1 MKAKSSVSRKIAL
14 QALIYYGKA
23 PADPADILNGLVSAE
38 ISGKD
43 LSLAWEMTMGA
54 IRYKKRL
61 DFIAQKYIK
70 APIEK
75 QKIEVLS
82 AIRLGI
88 YQTAIMSA
96 IPDYAAVDDTV
107 NAAKAVVSKR
117 ESGFINAVLRAVL
130 REPERVK
137 FPDKDKNPIDFC
149 STFYSYPE
157 WLVKRWLSKLGID
170 ETEKLLV
177 EGNKRPKTYFKIIET
192 KIDWKSLIDELEHS
206 RIEFDE
212 GRYFP
217 DYFSTMSGRKTM
229 SLKSFENGS
238 LIVQNESQ
246 GIPLCLLDPPIGAH
260 VLDLCAAPGGKT
272 IAIADRVGSK
282 GKVTAVDF
290 KKSKLLD
297 LADNV
302 KRTGFKNI
310 EVINSDILD
319 YAPNLKYEYILLDV
333 PCSGLGTISNNADLR
348 WTKSENDIMIL
359 SKMQTKLLEKT
370 SEFLADG
377 GVLIYSTCTTESEE
391 IEDIVKTFVKSNPKF
406 NLEDG
411 NSSALDPFKTE
422 TGIYRSWPHKHG
434 IGGGGFARLRKLK

>member
-1 MKAKSSVSRKIAL
+1 MKTKGSISRKIAL
-14 QALIYYGKA
+14 RALINYSKA
-23 PADPADILNGLVSAE
+23 PNEPAIILNDLVSAE
-38 ISGKD
+38 ISGQD
-43 LSLAWEMTMGA
+43 LSLAWEMTMGS

-88 YQTAIMSA
+88 YQITIMSA

-107 NAAKAVVSKR
+107 SAAKTVVSKR

-130 REPERVK
+130 REPDKVK
-137 FPDKDKNPIDFC
+137 YPDREKEPI
-149 STFYSYPE
+149 TFLSIYYSYPE
-157 WLVKRWLSKLGID
+157 WLVKRWLGRFGID
-170 ETEKLLV
+170 DAEKLLI
-177 EGNKRPKTYFKIIET
+177 EGNNRPKTCFKIVET
-192 KIDWKSLIDELEHS
+192 KIDWKSLLDELEQS
-206 RIEFDE
+206 DIEFDE

-217 DYFSTMSGRKTM
+217 DFFSTTSGRKTM

-238 LIVQNESQ
+238 LIVQDESQ
-246 GIPLCLLDPPIGAH
+246 GIPLYLLDPPLGTH

-272 IAIADRVGSK
+272 IAIADKVGSN

-290 KKSKLLD
+290 KKNKLSD

-302 KRTGFKNI
+302 KRTGFKSI
-310 EVINSDILD
+310 GIINNDILD
-319 YAPNLKYEYILLDV
+319 YAPDLKYKYILLDV

-348 WTKSENDIMIL
+348 WTKSENDIMVL
-359 SKMQTKLLEKT
+359 SKMQIKLLEKA
-370 SEFLADG
+370 SEFLADD
-377 GVLIYSTCTTESEE
+377 GVIVYSTCTTESEE
-391 IEDIVKTFVKSNPKF
+391 IEDVVKTFVKSNPEFK
-406 NLEDG
+406 LEDG
-411 NSSALDPFKTE
+411 NSSSLEPFKTE

-434 IGGGGFARLRKLK
+434 IGGGGFARLRKSK

>member
-1 MKAKSSVSRKIAL
+1 LKTKGSISRKIAL
-14 QALIYYGKA
+14 RALINYSKA
-23 PADPADILNGLVSAE
+23 PNEPAIILNDLVSAE
-38 ISGKD
+38 ISGQD
-43 LSLAWEMTMGA
+43 LSLAWEMTMGS

-88 YQTAIMSA
+88 YQITIMSA

-107 NAAKAVVSKR
+107 SAAKTVVSKR

-130 REPERVK
+130 REPDKVK
-137 FPDKDKNPIDFC
+137 YPDREKEPI
-149 STFYSYPE
+149 TFLSIYYSYPE
-157 WLVKRWLSKLGID
+157 WLVKRWLGRFGID
-170 ETEKLLV
+170 DAEKLLI
-177 EGNKRPKTYFKIIET
+177 EGNNRPKTCFKIVET
-192 KIDWKSLIDELEHS
+192 KIDWKSLLDELEQS
-206 RIEFDE
+206 GIEFDE

-217 DYFSTMSGRKTM
+217 DFFSTTSGRKTM

-238 LIVQNESQ
+238 LIVQDESQ
-246 GIPLCLLDPPIGAH
+246 GIPLYLLDPPLGAH

-272 IAIADRVGSK
+272 IAIADKVGSN

-290 KKSKLLD
+290 KKNKLSD

-302 KRTGFKNI
+302 KRTGFKSI
-310 EVINSDILD
+310 GIINNDILD
-319 YAPNLKYEYILLDV
+319 YAPDLKYKYILLDV

-348 WTKSENDIMIL
+348 WTKSENDIMVL
-359 SKMQTKLLEKT
+359 SKMQIKLLEKA
-370 SEFLADG
+370 SEFLADD
-377 GVLIYSTCTTESEE
+377 GVIVYSTCTTESEE
-391 IEDIVKTFVKSNPKF
+391 IEDVVKTFVKSNPEFK
-406 NLEDG
+406 LEDG
-411 NSSALDPFKTE
+411 NSSSLEPFKTE

-434 IGGGGFARLRKLK
+434 IGGGGFARLRKSK